1 MLRLVED
8 GRLLLDAPASTY
20 LQAADGDANGATVR
34 QLLRMRSGISGRVAP
49 GTRFEYAEVDYV
61 FLGRILERVE
71 GRALGEILTNGILR
85 GAGSGGLTFPA
96 GGTVSNAAGPL
107 ETDAVS
113 LARWGEA
120 LFGGRLLKPSSLAA
134 MTAFDATADGY
145 GMGLFDLSP
154 DIGRPMAGHI
164 GVDEP
169 ASAIMVVLPEDEL
182 VVVVLARPLE
192 WHETE
197 AIAVALAKAALK

>member
-1 MLRLVED
+1 MR
-8 GRLLLDAPASTY
+8 P
-20 LQAADGDANGATVR
+20 VR
-34 QLLRMRSGISGRVAP
+34 SRR
-49 GTRFEYAEVDYV
+49 
-61 FLGRILERVE
+61 
-71 GRALGEILTNGILR
+71 
-85 GAGSGGLTFPA
+85 
-96 GGTVSNAAGPL
+96 
-107 ETDAVS
+107 DAVS

-134 MTAFDATADGY
+134 MTAFDADTY

-154 DIGRPMAGHI
+154 DFGRPTAGHI

-182 VVVVLARPLE
+182 VVVVLASPLD

-197 AIAVALAKAALK
+197 AIAVALAKAALR